1 MAANSEAQM
10 NSSGHGHQQPAGP
23 RVGVIGLGSLGG
35 QIVRRLSETGHPAA
49 AVHDRNSTVMAAVAA
64 EGGAVSV
71 ATPRAVGELSDVVLV
86 AVFDESQVTEVLMG
100 EDGLVGCARR
110 PLHVVLL
117 STVSLDYIGSADKR
131 LAGHGVTLVDCGA
144 NGANGVGVG
153 KMVAS
158 VGASDAAFEV
168 VEPVLKLIADPVVRT
183 GDVGAGMAAK
193 LVRNLT
199 AYVMWYGAWQGARL
213 AAAAGLDLA
222 QVVQVIDA
230 AEPWAN
236 GSAFLV
242 RRALANPNA
251 THSGAAT
258 YAHKDLA
265 AALELARRSGLE
277 LPVLQQI
284 EQDYDQVERPL
295 R

>member
-1 MAANSEAQM
+1 MT
-10 NSSGHGHQQPAGP
+10 SSGHGPRQPASP
-23 RVGVIGLGSLGG
+23 RVGVVGLGSLGSL
-35 QIVRRLSETGHPAA
+35 IVRRLSEAGHPAA
-49 AVHDRNSTVMAAVAA
+49 SVYDRNSDVMAAVAA

-71 ATPRAVGELSDVVLV
+71 ASPGAVGELSDVVLV
-86 AVFDESQVTEVLMG
+86 AVFDESQVSEVLVG
-100 EDGLVGCARR
+100 EAGLIGCVRR

-117 STVSLDYIGSADKR
+117 STVSLDYIRSAHEM
-131 LAGHGVTLVDCGA
+131 LAGHGVALVDCGA
-144 NGANGVGVG
+144 NGANGLGVG

-168 VEPVLKLIADPVVRT
+168 VQPVLKLLADPVVRI

-222 QVVQVIDA
+222 KVVQVIDA

-242 RRALANPNA
+242 RQALANPDA
-251 THSGAAT
+251 RHAAAAA

-265 AALELARRSGLE
+265 AALELARRAGLE